1 MTSLDTVKFS
11 IPFSDITFNQAHG
24 EWLHTPPKNKGGAE
38 VTSDTWSCN
47 TPLPGLKSILVEPGK
62 DKVTYEVS
70 AKILRDDYL
79 NGINLKTI
87 DQVIDTINNT
97 GLTDIKSLSSAECY
111 RIDTTQNIE
120 WVKTKPIDLILAL
133 QVNSLNPGFD
143 NIIYNSKTEK
153 SINFKAKTKSVN
165 SRLTCYYKYLE
176 LQLSKNKSFLE
187 ACNKPYKLIEKSESI
202 MRLEQNTTA
211 LKEMRSRFDITDNN
225 LMSILKSNTNTN
237 YNLLKKITSVNNVEQ
252 LEFFERWKDQDITP
266 GEIFTRIGKEGVI
279 KSCNYDSKLIIAWLK
294 SKTKYWDSYWYDR
307 KSTKGT
313 VKGLQS
319 ILREIRTVKG
329 KQIDFYHQTF
339 TDFLNLVKVA

>member
-79 NGINLKTI
+79 
-87 DQVIDTINNT
+87 
-97 GLTDIKSLSSAECY
+97 SAECY

-252 LEFFERWKDQDITP
+252 LEFFERWKDQEITP

-339 TDFLNLVKVA
+339 SDFLSLVKVA

>member
-1 MTSLDTVKFS
+1 MISLDTVKFS
-11 IPFSDITFNQAHG
+11 VPFSDVSFNPGSDH
-24 EWLHTPPKNKGGAE
+24 WLHTPPKNKGGLE
-38 VTSDTWSCN
+38 VTSDTWSAN
-47 TPLPGLKSILVEPGK
+47 TPMPGLKSILVEPGK

-79 NGINLKTI
+79 QGINLNTL

-97 GLTDIKSLSSAECY
+97 GLTDIKSVSNAECY

-120 WVKTKPIDLILAL
+120 WVNTKPIDLILAL

-143 NIIYNSKTEK
+143 NIIYDSKFEK
-153 SINFKAKTKSVN
+153 SIKYVAKTKSI
-165 SRLTCYYKYLE
+165 STRLTCYYKYLE
-176 LQLSKNKSFLE
+176 IIQAKNKPFLE
-187 ACNKPYKLIEKSESI
+187 SCNRPGKLIEKTQTI

-211 LKEMRSRFDITDNN
+211 LKEMRSRLCIDDNN
-225 LMSILKSNTNTN
+225 LMSVLNAKANTN
-237 YNLLKKITSVNNVEQ
+237 YTLLKKITSVDSVEQ
-252 LEFFERWKDQDITP
+252 LEFFQRWQGQDITP

-307 KSTKGT
+307 KSSRGT
-313 VKGLQS
+313 VKGLQTV
-319 ILREIRTVKG
+319 LREMRSAKG
-329 KQIDFYHQTF
+329 KQVNYYHQTF